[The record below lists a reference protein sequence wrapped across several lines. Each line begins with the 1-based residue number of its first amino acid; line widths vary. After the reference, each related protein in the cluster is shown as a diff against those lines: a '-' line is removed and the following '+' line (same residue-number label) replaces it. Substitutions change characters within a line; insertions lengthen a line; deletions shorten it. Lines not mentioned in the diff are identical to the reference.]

1 MMGHT
6 LTTQPPGRKPP
17 VPWRRRARR
26 RWTRPSD
33 AASPAKLF
41 ASIPSLPRSALSR
54 LTHAMIDHMDEIDGD
69 PEAEDGDEDRCSG
82 FDDDPACS
90 HAQRGNDYG
99 AGDLDDAEDSYDEEE
114 DRYA

>member
-33 AASPAKLF
+33 AASPARLF
-41 ASIPSLPRSALSR
+41 ASIPSLPRSALAR
-54 LTHAMIDHMDEIDGD
+54 LTHAMIDRMDEMDGEPD
-69 PEAEDGDEDRCSG
+69 LEPLLDDDEDGHDREG
-82 FDDDPACS
+82 EYR
-90 HAQRGNDYG
+90 HV
-99 AGDLDDAEDSYDEEE
+99 
-114 DRYA
+114 